1 MYIYIPLNSPKAV
14 SSFSSSA
21 VSGKGCLT
29 FKLVSL
35 RERERGTERERQRE
49 GHTERER
56 ERERDRERDRE
67 RERVSDMI

>member
-1 MYIYIPLNSPKAV
+1 MYIYIYIPLNSPKAF

-35 RERERGTERERQRE
+35 RERERDRERETDRQKE
-49 GHTERER
+49 EQRER
-56 ERERDRERDRE
+56 EREIE
-67 RERVSDMI
+67 REYVI